1 MERFFVLLCKFVPQ
15 TNQYSTKAKK
25 KRMKNLR
32 NLSILAIFLL
42 ASMGLAAQ
50 QPAKFGHIDTNELL
64 SLMPGR
70 DSAMVQIQRYA
81 RELESTYTAMQTELQ
96 TKYQDYLEKESTFS
110 EVIRQSRQR
119 ELSSLQERIME
130 FQESAQQDLVEQE
143 NRLLSPII
151 EQARQAIQ
159 DVAEENGFTY
169 IFDTS
174 AGGLIYWDRGE
185 DVMPLVKAKMG
196 L

>member
-1 MERFFVLLCKFVPQ
+1 MKKLL
-15 TNQYSTKAKK
+15 
-25 KRMKNLR
+25 
-32 NLSILAIFLL
+32 NLSFLVVFLL
-42 ASMGLAAQ
+42 ASATVSAQ

-70 DSAMVQIQRYA
+70 DSARVQLERYA
-81 RELESTYTAMQTELQ
+81 RELETQYVTMQNELQ

-110 EVIRQSRQR
+110 ELIRQSRQR
-119 ELSSLQERIME
+119 ELTNLQERILE

-151 EQARQAIQ
+151 EKAQKAIA
-159 DVAEENGFTY
+159 DVATENGFTY
-169 IFDTS
+169 IFDIS
-174 AGGLIYWDRGE
+174 SGAVLFWEKGE
-185 DVMPLVKAKMG
+185 NIMPLVKGKLG

>member
-1 MERFFVLLCKFVPQ
+1 MKKLL
-15 TNQYSTKAKK
+15 
-25 KRMKNLR
+25 
-32 NLSILAIFLL
+32 NLSFLVIFLL
-42 ASMGLAAQ
+42 ASATVSAQ

-70 DSAMVQIQRYA
+70 DSARVQLERYA
-81 RELESTYTAMQTELQ
+81 RELEAQYVTMQNELQ

-110 EVIRQSRQR
+110 ELIRQSRQR
-119 ELSSLQERIME
+119 ELTNLQERILE

-151 EQARQAIQ
+151 QKAQNAIA
-159 DVAEENGFTY
+159 DVANDNGFTY
-169 IFDTS
+169 IFDIS
-174 AGGLIYWDRGE
+174 SGAVLFWEKGE
-185 DVMPLVKAKMG
+185 NIMPLVKIKLG

>member
-1 MERFFVLLCKFVPQ
+1 MKKLL
-15 TNQYSTKAKK
+15 
-25 KRMKNLR
+25 
-32 NLSILAIFLL
+32 NLSLLVVFLL
-42 ASMGLAAQ
+42 ASATVSAQ

-70 DSAMVQIQRYA
+70 DSARVQLERYA
-81 RELESTYTAMQTELQ
+81 RELETQYVTMQNELQ

-110 EVIRQSRQR
+110 ELIRQSRQR
-119 ELSSLQERIME
+119 ELTNLQERILE

-151 EQARQAIQ
+151 EKAQKAIA
-159 DVAEENGFTY
+159 DVATENGFTY
-169 IFDTS
+169 IFDIS
-174 AGGLIYWDRGE
+174 SGAVLFWEKGE
-185 DVMPLVKAKMG
+185 NIMPLVKGKLG

>member
-1 MERFFVLLCKFVPQ
+1 M
-15 TNQYSTKAKK
+15 KK
-25 KRMKNLR
+25 LINIAFLVMF
-32 NLSILAIFLL
+32 ILASATVF
-42 ASMGLAAQ
+42 AQ

-64 SLMPGR
+64 RQMPGR
-70 DSAMVQIQRYA
+70 DSAQVALERHA
-81 RELESTYTAMQTELQ
+81 RELEAQYVAMQNELQ

-110 EVIRQSRQR
+110 ELIRQSRQR
-119 ELSSLQERIME
+119 ELTNLQERILE

-151 EQARQAIQ
+151 EKARNAIA
-159 DVAEENGFTY
+159 DVANENGFVY

-174 AGGLIYWDRGE
+174 SGALLFWEKGE
-185 DVMPLVKAKMG
+185 NIMPLVRVKLG